1 MGLVSFFLIGV
12 YIGIMSGIM
21 SFFINF
27 IIVFIFCNVRLR
39 FEKKKEFK
47 FNIVDEEV
55 EVGKDFDQKSIK
67 SVNDEIIDE
76 KIDEQKVLD
85 REGIEVSL
93 MREKLELNFD
103 FVEFELKQQEGFLE
117 SGDDKKRVMS

>member
-1 MGLVSFFLIGV
+1 
-12 YIGIMSGIM
+12 M
-21 SFFINF
+21 SFLINF